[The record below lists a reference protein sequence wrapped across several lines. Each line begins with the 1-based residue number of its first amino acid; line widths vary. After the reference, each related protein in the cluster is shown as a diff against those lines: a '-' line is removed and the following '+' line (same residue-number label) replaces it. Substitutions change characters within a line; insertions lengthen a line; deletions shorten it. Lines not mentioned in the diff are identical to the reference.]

1 MFKVVCTLTDKAR
14 SESLRKIVNKTEE
27 KARKLTSCLYDRKLL
42 MIMAVGFTTKNI
54 LNIHICT
61 KTVVSFF
68 LG

>member
-42 MIMAVGFTTKNI
+42 MIMAVGCTTKNI

-61 KTVVSFF
+61 KTVSFF